1 MTRLDRILKLLED
14 YDRLANHPRTY
25 RTRLQEKELMI
36 DYNFIPETLEWCT
49 THYTPPIK
57 SYIHCPGFGNTD
69 GTDGSCWH
77 CMEMTPYQH
86 VMCCDESWLR
96 GLLSPYSRCHCN
108 TREEA
113 AEFIENHKTRE

>member
-1 MTRLDRILKLLED
+1 MTRLDRLLKLLED

-25 RTRLQEKELMI
+25 RTRLQEEELMI

-57 SYIHCPGFGNTD
+57 SYIHCPSFGNTD
-69 GTDGSCWH
+69 GTNGSCWH

-86 VMCCDESWLR
+86 IMCCDES
-96 GLLSPYSRCHCN
+96 
-108 TREEA
+108 
-113 AEFIENHKTRE
+113 